1 MGIFAQIVRGST
13 RSPATVAGIVVLTAT
28 LALAGCSDDGDDT
41 ATTEVPVLEAGAG
54 LVGTCLAFPADVGA
68 EISSFPAVD
77 CAESHTHEVFA
88 VVTSAESNYPGF
100 EALEAEAQVAC
111 LAEFEPYV
119 GINPFDS
126 ELFYEWIVPTLDS
139 WDRSDDRQIVCVA
152 GNHNGAP
159 LAGSIKNAQR

>member
-1 MGIFAQIVRGST
+1 VGRFAQIVTYWR
-13 RSPATVAGIVVLTAT
+13 RSRPRTAGVVACTVA
-28 LALAGCSDDGDDT
+28 LALTGCSDDGDDT
-41 ATTEVPVLEAGAG
+41 ATTEVPVLDADAS
-54 LVGTCLAFPADVGA
+54 LVGMCLAFPTDVGA

-88 VVTSAESNYPGF
+88 VVASAESNYPGF

-111 LAEFEPYV
+111 LAAFEPYV
-119 GINPFDS
+119 GINAFDS

-139 WDRSDDRQIVCVA
+139 WDRADDRQIVCVA

-159 LAGSIKNAQR
+159 LVGSIRNAQR

>member
-1 MGIFAQIVRGST
+1 VGTFAQIVTGST
-13 RSPATVAGIVVLTAT
+13 RLRRACAGALAG
-28 LALAGCSDDGDDT
+28 LAAFALAGCSDDGDDT
-41 ATTEVPVLEAGAG
+41 PTTEVPVLDADAG

-77 CAESHTHEVFA
+77 CAASHTHEVFA

-119 GINPFDS
+119 GVNPFDS

-139 WDRSDDRQIVCVA
+139 WDRADDREIVCVA
-152 GNHNGAP
+152 GNHDGAP
-159 LAGSIKNAQR
+159 LVGSIQNARR